1 MKNLF
6 KNAIPTTAVAVLAI
20 AGAFATTSMQSV
32 TSKNSTTLQF
42 GYIPDSNGKCVS
54 NETPCS
60 DIPKIQMC
68 TVNNLPGP
76 TAYENDES
84 GNCVAPLY
92 RVVNGQ

>member
-6 KNAIPTTAVAVLAI
+6 KSVMPTAAAAVVAI

-32 TSKNSTTLQF
+32 SSKNSATIQF
-42 GYIPDSNGKCVS
+42 GYIPDSNGKCIS

-60 DIPKIQMC
+60 DIPKLQMC
-68 TVNNLPGP
+68 RLNDLTGP
-76 TAYENDES
+76 VAYENDEQ